1 MPPYVFYISYLA
13 LECGYPE
20 ELHYKLLERKGKILM
35 FFKQFVDARNVFK
48 ELLKA
53 LDKAKVDSNKKIK
66 IQKDAQVIFI
76 YESQN
81 FVKWNSLCIIISLIF
96 NFQQTLKF
104 FEKAPSVYNDPNVIM
119 KPVTDLPKLPDKN
132 KKYPALSNAV
142 LFKYEPGRGRFA
154 TGNFS
159 VLYCKN

>member
-1 MPPYVFYISYLA
+1 MISHFFFLA

-66 IQKDAQVIFI
+66 IQKDAQVIFQL
-76 YESQN
+76 S
-81 FVKWNSLCIIISLIF
+81 IS
-96 NFQQTLKF
+96 KF
-104 FEKAPSVYNDPNVIM
+104 REMDF
-119 KPVTDLPKLPDKN
+119 
-132 KKYPALSNAV
+132 
-142 LFKYEPGRGRFA
+142 FKYIQGRHYGF
-154 TGNFS
+154 TNF
-159 VLYCKN
+159 

>member
-1 MPPYVFYISYLA
+1 MANRSAVLFSLKAYDLCLDDIKLA
-13 LECGYPE
+13 LESGYPE

-66 IQKDAQVIFI
+66 IQKDAQ
-76 YESQN
+76 
-81 FVKWNSLCIIISLIF
+81 
-96 NFQQTLKF
+96 QTLKF
-104 FEKAPSVYNDPNVIM
+104 FEKAPSVYNDPNVVM
-119 KPVTDLPKLPDKN
+119 KPVSDLPKLPDKN

-142 LFKYEPGRGRFA
+142 LFKYEAGRGRYA

-159 VLYCKN
+159 VISKFREMYFPM

>member
-1 MPPYVFYISYLA
+1 MFNYFAYVFYVYYLA

-66 IQKDAQVIFI
+66 IQKDAQVIFQL
-76 YESQN
+76 S
-81 FVKWNSLCIIISLIF
+81 ISKFREIDIEFFIF
-96 NFQQTLKF
+96 
-104 FEKAPSVYNDPNVIM
+104 S
-119 KPVTDLPKLPDKN
+119 KP
-132 KKYPALSNAV
+132 
-142 LFKYEPGRGRFA
+142 
-154 TGNFS
+154 
-159 VLYCKN
+159 